1 MRVGLILF
9 LAGLSAC
16 APGLSG
22 QLASSD
28 GLLAM
33 SRDAKVNV
41 TRLDVGSGAEDGAAS
56 VFIGDV
62 ASDGT
67 FAVTLQ
73 AGEGEYL
80 VEAVVPGYAVTS
92 QKINLNDGNTV
103 NMQIEP
109 VGTPKASAIS
119 TNMGAETAVGAGGA
133 TLTPPKL

>member
-9 LAGLSAC
+9 FAGLSAC

-22 QLASSD
+22 QLVSSD
-28 GLLAM
+28 GMLAM
-33 SRDAKVNV
+33 AKDAKVNV
-41 TRLDVGSGAEDGAAS
+41 TRLDVGSGSEEAPTS

-62 ASDGT
+62 ATDGT

-103 NMQIEP
+103 KMQIEP
-109 VGTPKASAIS
+109 IGQPKASAIS
-119 TNMGAETAVGAGGA
+119 TNMGSETAIGAGGA

>member
-22 QLASSD
+22 QLVSSD
-28 GLLAM
+28 GLLSM
-33 SRDAKVNV
+33 PKDAKVNV
-41 TRLDVGSGAEDGAAS
+41 TRLDVSSGSEVAAAS

-80 VEAVVPGYAVTS
+80 VEAVVPGYAVAS
-92 QKINLNDGNTV
+92 QKINLNEGNTV

-109 VGTPKASAIS
+109 VGQPKASTFS
-119 TNMGAETAVGAGGA
+119 TNMGAESAVGAGGA